1 MFFYVNPV
9 LRCLRFLRFLAEEEL
24 DIVLDGAD
32 AGNAEVVDQNVCDIR
47 GKESRKRRS
56 EVDVLHAKVEQG
68 KQNDDRL
75 LLVPRDVE
83 ENRQVV
89 DVVCTKNLFQFEC
102 HHCPRIRVVE
112 I

>member
-47 GKESRKRRS
+47 GKES
-56 EVDVLHAKVEQG
+56 
-68 KQNDDRL
+68 
-75 LLVPRDVE
+75 
-83 ENRQVV
+83 
-89 DVVCTKNLFQFEC
+89 
-102 HHCPRIRVVE
+102 
-112 I
+112 